1 MEGLDLDN
9 ILSEDQMDTLF
20 GEPEE
25 ETQEEENESEQ
36 EEDNE
41 KENKKTTEVD
51 PDRMF
56 EDKPESVGS
65 DDEGDEEDTASNEDG
80 SSPDF
85 FSSIANAFA
94 EEGIFPDLD
103 EETIKNIKTPA
114 DFRKAIDAQIEA
126 SLDEQQKR
134 IKEALDYN
142 VPVDKIKEKENIIAA
157 LNNISD
163 DQISAE
169 DEQGEDFRRR
179 VIYQDYLNRGFN
191 QDRAKRETERS
202 FTAGSDI
209 EDAREA
215 LNSIIEFHK
224 ADYKNMVEE
233 AKAVTKQYEEEAK
246 KRSEKIKDT
255 IFNNKNKFFDNAALD
270 DKIKQKAYDAIYKPI
285 WKDPQT
291 GRYLNAI
298 QKLEYDNSEE
308 YAANLGLIYALT
320 DGFKSFDGLLKGK
333 IKKEVK
339 KGFSELERKI
349 NNSSRDMNGN
359 LRFTSGVSDTDSYF
373 GKGMKLDL

>member
-20 GEPEE
+20 GEPEG
-25 ETQEEENESEQ
+25 ETQEVENESEQ
-36 EEDNE
+36 EETKE
-41 KENKKTTEVD
+41 KENTKTTEVD

-85 FSSIANAFA
+85 FSSIANAFV

-142 VPVDKIKEKENIIAA
+142 VPADKIKEKENIIAA

-179 VIYQDYLNRGFN
+179 VIYQDYLNRGFS

-209 EDAREA
+209 EDAIEA
-215 LNSIIEFHK
+215 VNSIIEFHK

-233 AKAVTKQYEEEAK
+233 AKAVTKQHEEEAK

>member
-36 EEDNE
+36 EETKE
-41 KENKKTTEVD
+41 KENTKTTEVD

-65 DDEGDEEDTASNEDG
+65 DDEGDEEDTASNEHG

-179 VIYQDYLNRGFN
+179 VIYQDYLNRGFS

-224 ADYKNMVEE
+224 ADYKNMVDE

>member
-142 VPVDKIKEKENIIAA
+142 VPVDKIKEKENIIVA

-179 VIYQDYLNRGFN
+179 VIYQDYLNRGFS

>member
-36 EEDNE
+36 EETKE
-41 KENKKTTEVD
+41 KENTKTTEVD

-179 VIYQDYLNRGFN
+179 VIYQDYLNRGFS

>member
-36 EEDNE
+36 EETKE
-41 KENKKTTEVD
+41 KENTKTTEVD

-65 DDEGDEEDTASNEDG
+65 DDEGDKEDTTSNEDG

-85 FSSIANAFA
+85 FSSIANAFV

-142 VPVDKIKEKENIIAA
+142 VPADKIKEKENIIAA

-179 VIYQDYLNRGFN
+179 VIYQDYLNRGFS

-209 EDAREA
+209 EDAIEA
-215 LNSIIEFHK
+215 VNSIIEFHK

-233 AKAVTKQYEEEAK
+233 AKAVTKQHEEEAK

-255 IFNNKNKFFDNAALD
+255 IFTNKNKFFDNAALD

>member
-36 EEDNE
+36 KETKE
-41 KENKKTTEVD
+41 KENTKTTEVD

-179 VIYQDYLNRGFN
+179 VIYQDYLNRGFS

-209 EDAREA
+209 EDAKEA

-224 ADYKNMVEE
+224 ADYKSMVEE

>member
-179 VIYQDYLNRGFN
+179 VIYQDYLNRGFS

-255 IFNNKNKFFDNAALD
+255 IFNNKNKFFDNTALD

>member
-36 EEDNE
+36 EETKE
-41 KENKKTTEVD
+41 KENTKTTEVD
-51 PDRMF
+51 PDRLF

-65 DDEGDEEDTASNEDG
+65 DDEGDEEDTASNKDG

-142 VPVDKIKEKENIIAA
+142 VPVDKIKEKENIITA

-163 DQISAE
+163 DQITAE
-169 DEQGEDFRRR
+169 DEQGENFRRR
-179 VIYQDYLNRGFN
+179 VICQDYLNRGFS

-233 AKAVTKQYEEEAK
+233 AKAITKQYEEEAK

-349 NNSSRDMNGN
+349 NNSSRDMSGN

>member
-36 EEDNE
+36 EETKE
-41 KENKKTTEVD
+41 KENTKTTEVD

-179 VIYQDYLNRGFN
+179 VIYQDYLNRGFS

-224 ADYKNMVEE
+224 ADYKSMVEE